1 MSSTAHRAEIEAVL
15 NQLASAHASQ
25 DADAIADSYAPN
37 AMIYDLAPALARRGM
52 KRQHR
57 CLARRLGR
65 PNRDRLARHRHS
77 HRWQPRICL
86 GTEQNARPPRW

>member
-37 AMIYDLAPALARRGM
+37 AMIYDLAPPLARRGM
-52 KRQHR
+52 KRDSIAACSQTGKAQSR
-57 CLARRLGR
+57 SIGAT
-65 PNRDRLARHRHS
+65 P
-77 HRWQPRICL
+77 
-86 GTEQNARPPRW
+86 T